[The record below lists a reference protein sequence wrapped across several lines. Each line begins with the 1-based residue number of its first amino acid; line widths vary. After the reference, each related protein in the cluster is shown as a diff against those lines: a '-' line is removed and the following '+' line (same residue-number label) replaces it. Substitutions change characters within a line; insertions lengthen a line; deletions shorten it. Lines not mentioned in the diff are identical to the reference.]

1 MNETHVLA
9 DAGTWVFLIKKI
21 VDKYIVLRYSD
32 YIEVRY
38 IVVRWC
44 RVYLLERCQNGC
56 SY

>member
-1 MNETHVLA
+1 MDETHVLA
-9 DAGTWVFLIKKI
+9 AAGAWVFLIKKI

-44 RVYLLERCQNGC
+44 GAEFIC
-56 SY
+56 